1 MVDRIKSVRIEGF
14 RCIQDLTV
22 EPNGLQVLV
31 GENGAGKSTIVEA
44 FEILRRLPAPMPF
57 IREFHA
63 WHGDASDLIRRPNE
77 PLRLTVTAQVDETL
91 VRYLIELQGNADGG
105 GYPFFARE
113 AAWTQEPGRAETPL
127 FDRAGSE
134 LRMLEPERGVLDKPR
149 PLSPEESVLTALG
162 ISAPFFVYRLRTL
175 LSDIEVMPSFGTR
188 PAWAHSS
195 DNGQSPQS
203 WVAPMRTATQVEPV
217 VRLQRE
223 ARNLTSVFQQ
233 LLNGPKREQV
243 IDDLRSGFG
252 SEVQSLFTRSPAPGR
267 LQLVVAFETRDVPVS
282 QLSEG
287 QLVFLALVA
296 LKHLQR
302 SSSVLL
308 IEEPELHLHPALV
321 VRVGW
326 LLEQMAATAP
336 VFVTTHS
343 DALLDSLSEPVE
355 SVRVVLLDLSKGTQ
369 LHKLSAERLAAW
381 RVEFEGAGLG
391 ELRRENAMPS
401 LMAEQ

>member
-1 MVDRIKSVRIEGF
+1 MVDRIKSLRIEGF

-57 IREFHA
+57 IREFHG
-63 WHGDASDLIRRPNE
+63 WHGDARDLVRRPNE
-77 PLRLTVTAQVDETL
+77 PLRLTVTAQVGEAL
-91 VRYLIELQGNADGG
+91 VRYLVELQANPQG

-113 AAWTQEPGRAETPL
+113 AAWVQGPKQGETPL
-127 FDRAGSE
+127 FDRSSNGLTVDGRRASGTAAQI
-134 LRMLEPERGVLDKPR
+134 
-149 PLSPEESVLTALG
+149 SPEQSILTALG
-162 ISAPFFVYRLRTL
+162 MSAPPPIEGLRTL

-188 PAWAHSS
+188 PAWAHST
-195 DNGQSPQS
+195 DNGLSPES

-223 ARNLTSVFQQ
+223 GRNLTSVFQQ
-233 LLNGPKREQV
+233 LLNGPKRDQV
-243 IDDLRSGFG
+243 IDDIRSGFG
-252 SEVQSLFTRSPAPGR
+252 SEVTNLYTRSPSPGR
-267 LQLVVAFETRDVPVS
+267 LQLVVAFANRDVPVS

-308 IEEPELHLHPALV
+308 IEEPELHLHPGLV

-343 DALLDSLSEPVE
+343 DALLDSLSDPVE
-355 SVRVVLLDLSKGTQ
+355 SVRVVVLDPSKGTQ

-401 LMAEQ
+401 LTVEQ